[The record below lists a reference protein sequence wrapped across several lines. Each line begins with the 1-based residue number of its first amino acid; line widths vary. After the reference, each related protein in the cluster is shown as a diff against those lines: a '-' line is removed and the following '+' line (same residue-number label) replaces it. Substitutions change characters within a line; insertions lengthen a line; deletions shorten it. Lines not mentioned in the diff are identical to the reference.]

1 MVIMKIGMM
10 ILEVY
15 PIFLLARA
23 IVLSAHVIEYALAKT
38 GEYPRTYPTLHSPIF
53 NHLSTMIKAVV

>member
-23 IVLSAHVIEYALAKT
+23 IVLAKT